1 MRPRRLSYLLVSA
14 LASLAPLAA
23 QTQLLSIALPEK
35 TRLLEDQRVDLVLEV
50 RNVTNPTGL
59 KVTANGRDITSRFGA
74 AQNVDLDCDARP
86 DTRFR
91 ADLVGF
97 TELGYVRIEASVNS
111 GTATL
116 RDVKDILVYPFQPG
130 RQKRNVIV
138 FIGDAMGQTYRDAAR
153 LVSKSV
159 ETVPGV
165 SGMREGFFD
174 DLLEMDKMP
183 VTGSVMTYSSD
194 NVVPDSANTAFAW
207 SAGNKTFNGALGV
220 FADGTDCRWRLS
232 GTNLANID
240 SITDNPRV
248 ETLWEYLRRKYNY
261 RTGIVS
267 TADVTDATPAGEG
280 AHVAARATRSEVSR
294 HYIENPFL
302 NNQPAFDVI
311 MGGGNDQFEATN
323 RTDKRDLIG
332 EFRSKG
338 YAFVSSATELRAV
351 NSSSKGLL
359 GLFRR
364 GNNATL
370 QSSGVAS
377 GPDGN
382 MDVAYDKLRLVRPG
396 SEPEVNFNGFTD
408 QPLLEL
414 MTQKAIEVLAG
425 PNGDQPFIVMVEAA
439 SIDKQ
444 SHPNNAA
451 GTIWDTIELDRSVGV
466 ARKWAASRTQ
476 NDTLVLVTADH
487 DQSMHILGVTNMND
501 ADLSDRNGTQITIA
515 SGVGTQTMRVFLD
528 ANANVR
534 AAYNYVNG
542 NDPGN
547 SSGPAGP
554 AAPRRI
560 SPVASGFPNYIDEN
574 GDGFPENK
582 VTRGKGNNRLIV
594 GYRTGDHTGSSVPVT
609 AEGPGA
615 LLFTGV
621 MDQTDI
627 MFRIATALSIDTTS
641 LDSAVKLLQSPN
653 IPQTI
658 GKYSPF

>member
-1 MRPRRLSYLLVSA
+1 MNS
-14 LASLAPLAA
+14 LASRVALLLAVSISSPIWA
-23 QTQLLSIALPEK
+23 QTQLLSILLPEK

-50 RNVTNPTGL
+50 RNVTAPTNL
-59 KVTANGRDITSRFGA
+59 KVTVNGRDISSRFSA
-74 AQNVDLDCDARP
+74 AKAVDLDCDARP
-86 DTRFR
+86 DSVFR

-97 TELGYVRIEASVNS
+97 SELGYLRIEASVQA
-111 GTATL
+111 GATTL

-130 RQKRNVIV
+130 RARKNVV
-138 FIGDAMGQTYRDAAR
+138 LLIGDAMGQTYRDAAR
-153 LVSKSV
+153 LVSRSV

-174 DLLEMDKMP
+174 NLLEMDKMP
-183 VTGSVMTYSSD
+183 VSGTVMTYSSD
-194 NVVPDSANTAFAW
+194 NVVPDSANTAAAW
-207 SAGNKTFNGALGV
+207 STGNKTFNGAMGV

-232 GTNLANID
+232 GTNLANLE

-267 TADVTDATPAGEG
+267 TADVTDATPAGEA
-280 AHVAARATRSEVSR
+280 AHVAARAARSEVSR
-294 HYIENPFL
+294 QFIANPFL
-302 NNQPAFDVI
+302 NGEPAFDVI
-311 MGGGNDQFEATN
+311 LGGGNDQFEATN
-323 RTDKRDLIG
+323 RTDRRDLIG
-332 EFRSKG
+332 EFKAKG
-338 YAFVSSATELRAV
+338 YAFATSASELRTISSSA
-351 NSSSKGLL
+351 KGLL

-370 QSSGVAS
+370 ASSGIAS

-408 QPLLEL
+408 QPMLEL

-425 PNGDQPFIVMVEAA
+425 PNGDQPFIVMIEGA

-451 GTIWDTIELDRSVGV
+451 GTIWDTIELDRAVGV
-466 ARKWAASRTQ
+466 ARKWASSRPS
-476 NDTLVLVTADH
+476 NDTLVVVTADH
-487 DQSMHILGVTNMND
+487 DQSMHILGVTNMTD
-501 ADLSDRNGTQITIA
+501 ADLTDRAGTTVSIA

-534 AAYNYVNG
+534 AGYNYVNG
-542 NDPGN
+542 SDPLN
-547 SSGPAGP
+547 STGPAGP

-560 SPVASGFPNYIDEN
+560 SPVSSGFPNYIDDN

-582 VTRGKGNNRLIV
+582 VVRGKGNNRLIV

-615 LLFTGV
+615 LLFTGA

-627 MFRIATALSIDTTS
+627 MFKIATAISIDTTA
-641 LDSAVKLLQSPN
+641 LDQTVRILQSPN
-653 IPQTI
+653 LPQTP